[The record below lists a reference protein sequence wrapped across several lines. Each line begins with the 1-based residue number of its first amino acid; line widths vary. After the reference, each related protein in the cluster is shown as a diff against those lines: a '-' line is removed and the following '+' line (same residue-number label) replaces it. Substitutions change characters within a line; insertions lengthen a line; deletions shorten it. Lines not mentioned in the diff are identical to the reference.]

1 MTVPGSNSRLLR
13 KVEQSIADAQRD
25 NRHLEAQCLRARR
38 AGLLARLGQQA
49 TARAELTALHQGAF
63 ASPNSRLAAWL
74 SWAESQ
80 VAYYTQYDMGAT
92 TWLEQALEQGRAA
105 GCLEVQVEALA
116 FLAHLA
122 FTDHRPE
129 DAAEAINRCLTLVL
143 PEHGPA
149 LARVCMVMAQSL
161 HLAQGFESAQPWYA
175 RARVWAAGC
184 GDDATISALMYNT
197 ATLRVACLREAELAD
212 GRAEAPVPLAAVD
225 SVSHYDKAMGV
236 AGLSE
241 LTPLA
246 RAQMLISAGRFAE
259 AMVLMPMNLSD
270 TQRLSLG
277 RLSPPLRADWAWCAL
292 NLGDAAMARAQA
304 DQAMLEI
311 GPQCHADDRGCTH
324 ARLAQVYRGLS
335 ALDLAETQT
344 RLATKAWAEWRVLQ
358 ARWRA
363 VLAPIALPPGP

>member
-1 MTVPGSNSRLLR
+1 MNAPGSHSRLLR
-13 KVEQSIADAQRD
+13 TIEQAIADAQRD
-25 NRHLEAQCLRARR
+25 NQHLQAQCLRARR
-38 AGLLARLGQQA
+38 AGLLARLGQQE

-63 ASPNSRLAAWL
+63 ASPNAKLSAWL
-74 SWAESQ
+74 CWAESQ

-92 TWLEQALEQGRAA
+92 TWLVQAEQQGRAA

-129 DAAEAINRCLTLVL
+129 DAAVAIGRCLALAL
-143 PEHGPA
+143 PEHGAA
-149 LARVCMVMAQSL
+149 LARVHMVMAQSL
-161 HLAQGFESAQPWYA
+161 HLAQGLESAQPWYA
-175 RARVWAAGC
+175 RARVWAAAC
-184 GDDATISALMYNT
+184 GDDATMSALMYNT

-212 GRAEAPVPLAAVD
+212 GRALAPVPMAAVD
-225 SVSHYDKAMGV
+225 SVAHYDQAMGV
-236 AGLSE
+236 AGLAE

-259 AMVLMPMNLSD
+259 AMVLMPVNLSD

-292 NLGDAAMARAQA
+292 NLGDPAMARIQA
-304 DQAMLEI
+304 DQALLEI
-311 GPQCHADDRGCTH
+311 GPHCHADDRGCTH
-324 ARLAQVYRGLS
+324 ARVAQVYRGLDLP
-335 ALDLAETQT
+335 ALAEAQAL
-344 RLATKAWAEWRVLQ
+344 LATAAWGQWRALQ

-363 VLAPIALPPGP
+363 ALAPIALPPAP